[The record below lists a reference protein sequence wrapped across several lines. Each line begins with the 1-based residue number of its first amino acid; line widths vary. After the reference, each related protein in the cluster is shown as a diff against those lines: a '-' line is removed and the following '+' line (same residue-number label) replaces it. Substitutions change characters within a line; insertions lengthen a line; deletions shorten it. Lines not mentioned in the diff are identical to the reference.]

1 MQFVF
6 NYHKYSQ
13 AFPVTLGEMSTTM
26 RPFFSD
32 DWLMPLFTITRIVL
46 QSDTPLETCHCML
59 FSSVAQ
65 SCPTLCYP
73 MDCSTPG
80 FPVHY
85 QLPELTQTYS
95 SIESVMPSNNLIL
108 CVPFS
113 SCLQSFLA
121 LRSFLMSQLFTSG
134 GQSIGV
140 SASTS
145 DLPMN
150 TQD

>member
-80 FPVHY
+80 FPVLHC
-85 QLPELTQTYS
+85 LPEIAQIHVHRVCDAIS
-95 SIESVMPSNNLIL
+95 FSAIL
-108 CVPFS
+108 FS
-113 SCLQSFLA
+113 SVPQSLPASGSFPMSWLFASGGKVLELQHQSF
-121 LRSFLMSQLFTSG
+121 Q
-134 GQSIGV
+134 
-140 SASTS
+140 
-145 DLPMN
+145 
-150 TQD
+150 